1 MKNKNKNQKSQ
12 TQNSY
17 YPLIDLKQN
26 GKKRPWQRNRDDAMV
41 VSKAYEYIP
50 GLEHFA
56 KKIAGCGNYL
66 KMMACVYE
74 EHGKTL
80 TEAYFCK
87 SRMCTM
93 CQWRRSLVIRNQVKE
108 LIQEHKKKFPSDVPL
123 LLTVTVVNE
132 KGEKLKVTLDHMN
145 ESWKRLM
152 ELKDV
157 KRAVRSWIRCL
168 EVTYNEE
175 RDDYHPHFHALL
187 MVPESYFRKN
197 RGLYIPHEGWLRR
210 WQQSTRDD
218 RITQIDIRPIKNKGK
233 ASIESIVAEVVK
245 YATKPSSY
253 IFKNKKGKK
262 EADPKVIEHLH
273 HGLRGRRLI
282 GFGGQ
287 FTQIRKEKKM
297 AEVEKADLVNAEENN
312 PSDKCSCKICKGD
325 LFEEIFLW
333 NQEKGNY
340 FGRRVTPIQGDD
352 DSHECEGNS
361 HFSEDIPSSPMTEE
375 EIEQAAEACV
385 EEVFSESKAE
395 ENDNSESYEEEEW
408 LSFYKTV
415 DQMALLETKKKKKP
429 SILLEFLKKHSQK
442 RRRESEDLPESEI
455 ESSLILVR
463 GPP

>member
-1 MKNKNKNQKSQ
+1 M
-12 TQNSY
+12 
-17 YPLIDLKQN
+17 
-26 GKKRPWQRNRDDAMV
+26 
-41 VSKAYEYIP
+41 
-50 GLEHFA
+50 
-56 KKIAGCGNYL
+56 
-66 KMMACVYE
+66 
-74 EHGKTL
+74 
-80 TEAYFCK
+80 
-87 SRMCTM
+87 
-93 CQWRRSLVIRNQVKE
+93 
-108 LIQEHKKKFPSDVPL
+108 
-123 LLTVTVVNE
+123 
-132 KGEKLKVTLDHMN
+132 
-145 ESWKRLM
+145 
-152 ELKDV
+152 
-157 KRAVRSWIRCL
+157 
-168 EVTYNEE
+168 
-175 RDDYHPHFHALL
+175 
-187 MVPESYFRKN
+187 
-197 RGLYIPHEGWLRR
+197 
-210 WQQSTRDD
+210 
-218 RITQIDIRPIKNKGK
+218 
-233 ASIESIVAEVVK
+233 
-245 YATKPSSY
+245 
-253 IFKNKKGKK
+253 
-262 EADPKVIEHLH
+262 
-273 HGLRGRRLI
+273 RGRRLI

-340 FGRRVTPIQGDD
+340 FGRRVTPILGDD